1 LAAIQIKKRFPTFT
15 KTPLTMSS
23 DNYGWKLEHSY
34 QSLPET
40 LYAPIQLGH
49 QTFKPSLVLFN
60 DKLGKALGLEF
71 DKENSKQWAEWLSG
85 NELITGSSPIAQAY
99 AGHQFG
105 HFTMLGDGRAVLLG
119 EQNTIDNKLF
129 DIQLKGSG
137 VTPFSRR
144 GDGKATLYAMLRE
157 YVISEALYHLNI
169 PTTRSLAV
177 VNSGEKVNRQ
187 FAMNGGILTRVA
199 SSHIRVGTFEY
210 VARSQ
215 SVETLK
221 EFTNYTIQR
230 HYPELVNTENPAL
243 AFLKAVQN
251 KQIELI
257 VHWMRVGFIH
267 GVMNTDNITISGESI
282 DYGPCAFMNA
292 YNPQQVY
299 SSIDQHGRY
308 AFENQPAILQWN
320 LSKLAQALLPL
331 IHENEKVAIE
341 LATNVLEAFP
351 DAYRTAYLKMMRAK
365 IGLQKAIPED
375 ILLIDDLLYW
385 MQENKADYTNTFLFL
400 QENDVPHSSIY
411 NDQQFQQWL
420 ERWNARIDMEYKD
433 KKDAFAV
440 MESVNP
446 VFIPRN
452 HLVEEAIFNL
462 AERYDDKVIKSLLS
476 VIETP
481 YKTLENKFDFQQS
494 SSPDFEN
501 RYQTFCG
508 T

>member
-1 LAAIQIKKRFPTFT
+1 MSNANHGWNLA
-15 KTPLTMSS
+15 
-23 DNYGWKLEHSY
+23 HSY
-34 QSLPET
+34 LTLPQT
-40 LYAPIQLGH
+40 LYAPIELGH

-60 DKLGKALGLEF
+60 ERLA
-71 DKENSKQWAEWLSG
+71 KELSLDFKTMSVDTWAGWLSG
-85 NELITGSSPIAQAY
+85 NELIPGSIPIAQAY

-119 EQNTIDNKLF
+119 EQKSSNNESV

-157 YVISEALYHLNI
+157 YVISEALFHLNI

-177 VNSGEKVNRQ
+177 VNTGEKVNRQ

-215 SVETLK
+215 SKETLK
-221 EFTNYTIQR
+221 DFTFYTIKR
-230 HYPELVNTENPAL
+230 HYPELLNVDNPIL
-243 AFLKAVQN
+243 SFLKAVQN
-251 KQIELI
+251 EQIQL
-257 VHWMRVGFIH
+257 VVNWMRVGFIH
-267 GVMNTDNITISGESI
+267 GVMNTDNTTISGESI
-282 DYGPCAFMNA
+282 DYGPCAFMNV
-292 YNPQQVY
+292 YNAQQVY

-331 IHENEKVAIE
+331 IHDNEKTAIE
-341 LATNVLEAFP
+341 LATNVLESFP
-351 DAYRTAYLKMMRAK
+351 DLYRTEYLKMMRYK
-365 IGLQKAIPED
+365 LGLQKAIPED
-375 ILLIDDLLYW
+375 IALIEDLLYW
-385 MQENKADYTNTFLFL
+385 MEENKADYTNTFLYL
-400 QENDVPHSSIY
+400 QEIAIPETNKYQDK
-411 NDQQFQQWL
+411 QFEQWL
-420 ERWNARIDMEYKD
+420 ERWNTRIEMEYND
-433 KKDAFAV
+433 KKEAFSV
-440 MESVNP
+440 MTTVNP

-462 AERYDDKVIKSLLS
+462 AERYDAQAINNLLS
-476 VIETP
+476 VVEKP
-481 YKTLENKFDFQQS
+481 YEFQENKTEFQRLA
-494 SSPDFEN
+494 SPDFEN